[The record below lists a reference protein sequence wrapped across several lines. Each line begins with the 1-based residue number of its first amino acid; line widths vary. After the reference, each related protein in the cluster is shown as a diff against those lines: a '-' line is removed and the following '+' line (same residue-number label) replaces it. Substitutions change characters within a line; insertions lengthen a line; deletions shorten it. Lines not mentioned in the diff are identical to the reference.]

1 MGTLETMYFPDTV
14 ISTDGQSPLFLFFD
28 TVHILQ
34 PVEHDAT
41 HRQATDLADTFME
54 RGFCQVHT
62 PAPLGPDRQRFL
74 RLVRDIKERKDDYAA
89 QLSSLTIASLSTPE
103 NSKEESRQSII
114 SSLFGV
120 PPEEADKKEEE
131 RQARLWQA
139 RLVLAIAE
147 ILDHEDEEVVDALS
161 TLDKSEVELFDR
173 LLGRD
178 EESDEDNPFTDLS
191 RLQTTMVPS
200 RGGLTKNRLKAWL
213 CLLEEGRQLP
223 SLWIWT
229 TSRPEMADIIFE
241 KYEATTGRKPTPIL
255 QLELPAATG
264 VELQDHMNKIEA
276 FREQAKPLLFEI
288 SENLNTLVRRGNIPH
303 EPVRSENG
311 DQVRQWNT
319 LIEAHFPA
327 ELYSR
332 IPFCFHLLSEF
343 SLNRLANRSI
353 QDSQA
358 KEGMRHEIV
367 AVLG

>member
-1 MGTLETMYFPDTV
+1 MDTLETMYFPDTV

-34 PVEHDAT
+34 PVERDAA
-41 HRQATDLADTFME
+41 HRQATDLGDTFME

-62 PAPLGPDRQRFL
+62 PAPLGTDRQRFL
-74 RLVRDIKERKDDYAA
+74 HLVKDIKERKDDYAA
-89 QLSSLTIASLSTPE
+89 QLGSLTIASFSTPE
-103 NSKEESRQSII
+103 NSKLESRQSII
-114 SSLFGV
+114 SSLFGA
-120 PPEEADKKEEE
+120 PPEEEDKKEEE
-131 RQARLWQA
+131 RKARLWQA

-147 ILDHEDEEVVDALS
+147 ILDHEDEEIVDALS
-161 TLDKSEVELFDR
+161 FLDKSEEALFDR

-191 RLQTTMVPS
+191 RLQTSMAPS
-200 RGGLTKNRLKAWL
+200 RAGLTKNRLKAWL

-223 SLWIWT
+223 SFWIWT

-241 KYEATTGRKPTPIL
+241 KYEAKSGRKPTPIL

-288 SENLNTLVRRGNIPH
+288 SENLSTLVHQENIPQD
-303 EPVRSENG
+303 PVQFEN
-311 DQVRQWNT
+311 DARVEQWKT
-319 LIEAHFPA
+319 LLETHFPV

-332 IPFCFHLLSEF
+332 IPFCFHLLSNVSF
-343 SLNRLANRSI
+343 NQLANRRI
-353 QDSQA
+353 QDSLT
-358 KEGMRHEIV
+358 KDGIYHEIV